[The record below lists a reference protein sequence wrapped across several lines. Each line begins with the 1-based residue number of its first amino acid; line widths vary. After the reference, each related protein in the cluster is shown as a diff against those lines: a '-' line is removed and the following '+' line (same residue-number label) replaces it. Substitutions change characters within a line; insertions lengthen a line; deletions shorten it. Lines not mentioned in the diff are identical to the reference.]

1 MNWYIATLIYRIVC
15 ADGNHTPQFDEQ
27 ARIIQAEDKLEAF
40 HKARLIGHQEEDNF
54 FNNAEKPVQWQFI
67 DILNLIEFD
76 THADGAEIFSRV
88 HEIDHPELYLKKIKK
103 YAAAILEDCLMEI
116 PQAN

>member
-27 ARIIQAEDKLEAF
+27 ARLIQAEDKLEAF
-40 HKARLIGHQEEDNF
+40 HKARHIGHQEEDLFYND
-54 FNNAEKPVQWQFI
+54 AEKPVRWLFA
-67 DILNLIEFD
+67 DVANLIEFNAQ
-76 THADGAEIFSRV
+76 TDGAEIFSRV
-88 HEIDHPELYLKKIKK
+88 HEIDHAELYLKKIKK
-103 YAAAILEDCLMEI
+103 YAATILEDCLMEI